1 MEKFNRNFS
10 YFIHEKNIL
19 EFYYRKGGYI
29 MNFEI
34 KKTKN
39 KTETI
44 NKSLYISKAL
54 AERIQ
59 RIAIENGTSFN
70 NIVVSMIESCLKEDT
85 E

>member
-1 MEKFNRNFS
+1 
-10 YFIHEKNIL
+10 
-19 EFYYRKGGYI
+19 

-70 NIVVSMIESCLKEDT
+70 NIVVSMIEIGRAHV
-85 E
+85 